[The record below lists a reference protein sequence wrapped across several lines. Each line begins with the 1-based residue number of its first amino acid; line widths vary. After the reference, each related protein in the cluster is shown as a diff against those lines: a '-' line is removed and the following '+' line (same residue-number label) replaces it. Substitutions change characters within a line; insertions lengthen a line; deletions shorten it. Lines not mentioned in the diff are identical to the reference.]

1 MANFSINNL
10 ITNEAEVKNLNNKPE
25 DTEIQRAE
33 NIVPVRFK
41 GGETVK
47 DPEGKDITTQ
57 EVVVNNPNVSRGV
70 AARAA
75 SLASRGPATAKEGEA
90 ESITELAQDRAQLLW
105 EGKTVEKA
113 DKKLYDKN
121 PLATTAYE
129 KWLPKSTSEKAMT
142 EKLDTPWLKAVE
154 SKDPS
159 TGEKLYDYKDL
170 DQETARL
177 VQERYG
183 LRVQGSNPGYTFKA
197 IDFLNNKNLKDLKTN
212 WNNILTAGV
221 GGKTATYQTYEKMV
235 KQLNDIRKNYSDE
248 KGLKKLGIDSI
259 EDLDLMLSY
268 LKGSLGDVVN
278 TRLGGDKQ
286 PETTPVAAPVEKVK
300 PVEKPVATEETK
312 PETTPVEEAPKT
324 ATEEAKPEEPDPI
337 AVAYE
342 QMQKEET
349 EAEKEA
355 LRKAEEEAKK
365 QKTREETEQQ
375 DKEIL
380 EAVRKAAQN
389 ELDYQE
395 WLKHPNI
402 LSGIFGGILPKKFE
416 EKWGIKNSGLSIAQ
430 RVGLGA
436 ATLFAIFSDAAANY
450 AKGLNNVTD
459 FKNAAMERLMYT
471 VDKIRDKNAE
481 ALGDKAAQSIISE
494 TENNKKLDADVVKL
508 DNDRS
513 LYWINPETKRSM
525 AQSMQLG
532 KDPLDEMSVM
542 ELQKSFIDTVAR
554 NEHQKKLYLSEDG
567 KSLNPEGE
575 ARFWGKFMPY
585 ALDAYKTVGNVS
597 DEQINNAKK
606 ILDMKLTMAEY
617 SKRISELDLSTTY
630 DYDNVIR
637 ELTAR
642 NNELTLLKTKL
653 SEAADIKTSLDLVQ
667 KAKDAITGLGADSRA
682 RAAEETN
689 AEAVLEKDIAQRTES
704 EINETLKKSG
714 WKLGSKLELGA
725 DGKFKVP
732 SLVKLDANAGI
743 ALEGE
748 RASEKLEK
756 YVQDVAE
763 RATRELQSSKSKTL
777 SNRNQ
782 LNSQQDK
789 NFETIMKFYS
799 SEELKGAK
807 ADFGKAR
814 EDAIRMIDE
823 EINFNNDRIKYYE
836 QLRSKA
842 VERNETTQAR
852 ENYISQFNDVPSKN
866 ADWYRSRLAIS

>member
-10 ITNEAEVKNLNNKPE
+10 INNEAEVKNLNNKPE

-70 AARAA
+70 AGRAA

-177 VQERYG
+177 AQEKYG
-183 LRVQGSNPGYTFKA
+183 LRVQDSNPGYTFKA
-197 IDFLNNKNLKDLKTN
+197 IDFLNSKPLKDIKN
-212 WNNILTAGV
+212 AWNNILTADA
-221 GGKTATYQTYEKMV
+221 GGKTATYQTYDKVV
-235 KQLNDIRKNYSDE
+235 KQLADIKKNYSDD
-248 KGLKKLGIDSI
+248 KGLKKLGMDSV
-259 EDLDLMLSY
+259 EDLDLMLRY
-268 LKGSLGDVVN
+268 LKGSLGDVVDA
-278 TRLGGDKQ
+278 RLNGGKQ
-286 PETTPVAAPVEKVK
+286 PEAAPATKPAEAPEVK
-300 PVEKPVATEETK
+300 PVEEVK
-312 PETTPVEEAPKT
+312 PEEVKPETPVEET
-324 ATEEAKPEEPDPI
+324 KPEEPDP
-337 AVAYE
+337 VDTYLE
-342 QMQKEET
+342 QARMEDT

-355 LRKAEEEAKK
+355 LRKAEEDAKR
-365 QKTREETEQQ
+365 QKTEKELEEQE
-375 DKEIL
+375 KEIL
-380 EAVRKAAQN
+380 EAARKAAQN
-389 ELDYQE
+389 ELDYKE

-402 LSGIFGGILPKKFE
+402 LSGIFGGILPKEFE

-436 ATLFAIFSDAAANY
+436 ATLFAIFSDVAANY
-450 AKGLNNVTD
+450 AKGINNVTD
-459 FKNAAMERLMYT
+459 FKNVAMEKLMST
-471 VDKIRDKNAE
+471 IDKIRDKNAE
-481 ALGDKAAQSIISE
+481 ALAENAAQTTISE
-494 TENNKKLDADVVKL
+494 TENNKKLDTDVVKL
-508 DNDRS
+508 NQDRS
-513 LYWINPETKRSM
+513 LTWISPTTKRSM
-525 AQSMQLG
+525 AQNMQLG
-532 KDPLDEMSVM
+532 NEILNDMSIVDLEKD
-542 ELQKSFIDTVAR
+542 FIDFTSKDEKR
-554 NEHQKKLYLSEDG
+554 KSIYLSEDG
-567 KSLNPEGE
+567 KSLSAEGSI
-575 ARFWGKFMPY
+575 AFWKNYVPRVV
-585 ALDAYKTVGNVS
+585 DAYKSVGKVS
-597 DEQINNAKK
+597 DEQISNAKK

-617 SKRISELDLSTTY
+617 AKKMSDLDLSTAY

-642 NNELTLLKTKL
+642 NNELTQLKTNL
-653 SEAADIKTSLDLVQ
+653 SEAADLKTSIDLVQ
-667 KAKDAITGLGADSRA
+667 KFKGALSGLGTDAKVKA
-682 RAAEETN
+682 NEEVN
-689 AEAVLEKDIAQRTES
+689 AEATLEKEITQRTETR
-704 EINETLKKSG
+704 INEELNKLG
-714 WKLGSKLELGA
+714 WKTGSKLELTA
-725 DGKFKVP
+725 DGRFKIP
-732 SLVKLDANAGI
+732 ELIKLNVAASGTY
-743 ALEGE
+743 E
-748 RASEKLEK
+748 SEKSKEK
-756 YVQDVAE
+756 AEKLVQEIVD
-763 RATRELQSSKSKTL
+763 RSTNELQSSRSKTS

-782 LNSQQDK
+782 LNNQQDK
-789 NFETIMKFYS
+789 NYDNIMNFYK
-799 SEELKGAK
+799 SELLKGAT
-807 ADFGKAR
+807 ADFSKAR
-814 EDAIRMIDE
+814 ENAIRMIDE